1 VLVRVLQN
9 PRLSL
14 TYSKDGMGNHD
25 KLRGGRLL
33 LGIALGLLVFVVGA
47 AAAGIFLPEW
57 RTGQPLPREA
67 FRSRYATLAAKAG
80 FRLAPGKPRI
90 RLVTRDPAPY
100 GGFSLIGK
108 ARQGAGASPV
118 RVEVFHKIEG
128 PESDRRG
135 RLGIDFDLDGRPLA
149 LAWWSPVMGSF
160 LASADRQ
167 SGRHF
172 AETLAS
178 LALAPGESL
187 GPPRTEIFG
196 GYLLR
201 MYPIAGSRP
210 AEHLLVGSS
219 GNVMASRL
227 AGALGEGSVAKARAF
242 MKSGL
247 SALSR
252 GFLAFAVVG
261 AVFLVLLLKSR
272 IGVANGATLALLAL
286 LTLSPVPTQVI
297 GWTSWTVGLMAL
309 KAAWIFL
316 LWSSAES
323 LLRVASPEFTTSLDA
338 LRAGRLGPRGGR
350 GLLLGVAFG
359 AALAG
364 LLLGLNALAA
374 ALPGAQP
381 AKLTLHLPVSQAWH
395 SPVADGI
402 NLAAVVALALALS
415 LRLLPVRWAPWAAV
429 LAAAAVLTPAAV
441 GPWPAALAVNA
452 AVTGLLVH
460 VARRHGLTALLIASE
475 VSLLLPPALFAALHL
490 SWLPGTLVATAGL
503 PAALVGLGLLAL
515 RRSAQAE
522 VQRLAPPAF
531 VRRLAEEKRLKNEM
545 GLLAR
550 MQRGL
555 LPRTLPRVDGWEIAA
570 RSVLANEAGGDL
582 YDFLPDDNGHL
593 WIAAGDV
600 AGHGYSC
607 AVAQAMTKAAL
618 ASLVGQGGR
627 TPAEVLKRA
636 DRVLRAA
643 GATRN
648 FTALALLRLE
658 PRTGEALVANA
669 GHPFPLLAASGRVS
683 ELALGGLPLGKGPP
697 RDYEDRPLSIPP
709 GGVLVFSSDGLFE
722 AENRGGD
729 PYGFERAQEVLGKFA
744 DRPAERVLEAFFE
757 DWRRHLRGQ
766 RPLDDTTLV
775 VIKRLDRG
783 AAR

>member
-1 VLVRVLQN
+1 
-9 PRLSL
+9 
-14 TYSKDGMGNHD
+14 MGNNG
-25 KLRGGRLL
+25 KLRRGPLL
-33 LGIALGLLVFVVGA
+33 LGIALGLLVFVMGA
-47 AAAGIFLPEW
+47 GAAGIFLPEW
-57 RTGQPLPREA
+57 RAGQPLPEGA
-67 FRSRYATLAAKAG
+67 FRNRYATMAAKAG
-80 FRLAPGKPRI
+80 FRLAPGEPRV
-90 RLVTRDPAPY
+90 RLVIRDPTPY
-100 GGFSLIGK
+100 RGFSLIGT
-108 ARQGAGASPV
+108 AGQGAGMNPV
-118 RVEVFHKIEG
+118 RVEVFHKVEG

-135 RLGIDFDLDGRPLA
+135 RLGIDFDLGGRPLA
-149 LAWWSPVMGSF
+149 LTWWSPGMDSL
-160 LASADRQ
+160 LASGHRLFGQ
-167 SGRHF
+167 RF
-172 AETLAS
+172 TETLAS
-178 LALAPGESL
+178 PALAPGESL

-196 GYLLR
+196 GYFLR
-201 MYPIAGSRP
+201 MYPIIGSHP
-210 AEHLLVGSS
+210 PEHLLVGSP
-219 GNVMASRL
+219 GNVMVGRL
-227 AGALGEGSVAKARAF
+227 AGPLNEESVAKARAF
-242 MKSGL
+242 MAHGL
-247 SALSR
+247 SALSWTL
-252 GFLAFAVVG
+252 FAFAAVA
-261 AVFLVLLLKSR
+261 AVFLVLLLQSR
-272 IGVANGATLALLAL
+272 IGIANGAALALLAL
-286 LTLSPVPTQVI
+286 LTLSPVPTHVV
-297 GWTSWTVGLMAL
+297 GWISSTVGLMAV

-350 GLLLGVAFG
+350 GILLGVAFG
-359 AALAG
+359 AAVAG
-364 LLLGLNALAA
+364 LHLGLNAVAA

-381 AKLTLHLPVSQAWH
+381 ANLTLHLPVSQAWH

-429 LAAAAVLTPAAV
+429 LAAAAVLTPAAM

-452 AVTGLLVH
+452 AMTGVLVH

-475 VSLLLPPALFAALHL
+475 VSLLLPPALFAALHF

-503 PAALVGLGLLAL
+503 PAALVALGLLAL

-531 VRRLAEEKRLKNEM
+531 VRRLAEEKRLKSEM

-555 LPRTLPRVDGWEIAA
+555 LPRTLPRVEGWEIAA

-618 ASLVGQGGR
+618 ASLVGRGGR

-648 FTALALLRLE
+648 FTALTLLRLE
-658 PRTGEALVANA
+658 PRTGEALIANA

-683 ELALGGLPLGKGPP
+683 ELALGGLPLGKGPA

-709 GGVLVFSSDGLFE
+709 GSVLVFSSDGLFE
-722 AENRGGD
+722 AEDRSGS
-729 PYGFERAQEVLGKFA
+729 PYGFERAQEVLRKFA
-744 DRPAERVLEAFFE
+744 DRPAERILEAFFG
-757 DWRRHLRGQ
+757 DWRSHLRGQ

-783 AAR
+783 APR